1 MDLVCLYI
9 YYFIFFRANKG
20 ILFLICHHK
29 NANAFFHVNRIIF
42 KSLVNQISFFF
53 FPKNLGHL
61 SFPMDNTAKRIHL
74 GLTTACILSFSSSAH
89 INKRSELH
97 PHH

>member
-53 FPKNLGHL
+53 PQKIWGIYHFPWIIQQRGSTWDSLRHA
-61 SFPMDNTAKRIHL
+61 FCP
-74 GLTTACILSFSSSAH
+74 F
-89 INKRSELH
+89 
-97 PHH
+97 HHQHT